1 MRARSNPKRLARIKL
16 KTRRHPKHAYTT
28 QSHFIV
34 FDSARRWQISGEVV
48 GGGFFRSNM
57 RLLFPVCFG
66 LIVFYVFA
74 LPQFEL
80 AQNRVAKLVTIAVT
94 R

>member
-1 MRARSNPKRLARIKL
+1 MK
-16 KTRRHPKHAYTT
+16 
-28 QSHFIV
+28 
-34 FDSARRWQISGEVV
+34 
-48 GGGFFRSNM
+48 
-57 RLLFPVCFG
+57 LLFPVCFG

-80 AQNRVAKLVTIAVT
+80 AQNRVAHLVAIAVA

>member
-1 MRARSNPKRLARIKL
+1 
-16 KTRRHPKHAYTT
+16 
-28 QSHFIV
+28 
-34 FDSARRWQISGEVV
+34 
-48 GGGFFRSNM
+48 M